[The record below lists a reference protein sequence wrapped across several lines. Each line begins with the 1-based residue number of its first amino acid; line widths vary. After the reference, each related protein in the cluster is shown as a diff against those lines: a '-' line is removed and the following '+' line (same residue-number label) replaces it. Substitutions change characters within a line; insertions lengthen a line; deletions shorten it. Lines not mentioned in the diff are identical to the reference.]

1 MEPQW
6 LNFNSTGQV
15 FCQPQDQARSA
26 WDNLPPGNLPPCS
39 NDEKAVQKAE
49 VRTEPEDV
57 KKQWILEKV
66 YDAVGHELCPDI
78 QKQEDW
84 EMRFDSRGKS
94 LSLQYCSRARGGDE
108 NNERRIM
115 HWAYPSSDEE
125 EGLEFYQSKV
135 KEPNKRQKLEVSPEG

>member
-1 MEPQW
+1 MHE
-6 LNFNSTGQV
+6 
-15 FCQPQDQARSA
+15 
-26 WDNLPPGNLPPCS
+26 
-39 NDEKAVQKAE
+39 AE

-78 QKQEDW
+78 RKQEDW

-94 LSLQYCSRARGGDE
+94 LSLQYCSRVRGDDE

-125 EGLEFYQSKV
+125 EGLEFDQPKV